1 MKRSPTSSG
10 IPTATGQTG
19 PSPST
24 FGGLLDSAASRSNK
38 GSRFFSAT
46 VAPQSIPTNCAA
58 GLSRNCGPAASDCT
72 SFTRR
77 WTRSSSRARV
87 PRTGCGSSSIWPKP
101 EATSEGENT
110 VEISARRNDKTTI
123 FDLSGDIDF
132 ANSPEVR
139 QSVLREIRENRVAR
153 VVVNLTGVRYIDS
166 SGVASLVEGLKASR
180 DLGSRF
186 ILFGLSTAAREVLQ
200 LSRLIKVFE
209 IYDNEEQAMTS

>member
-1 MKRSPTSSG
+1 M
-10 IPTATGQTG
+10 
-19 PSPST
+19 
-24 FGGLLDSAASRSNK
+24 
-38 GSRFFSAT
+38 
-46 VAPQSIPTNCAA
+46 
-58 GLSRNCGPAASDCT
+58 
-72 SFTRR
+72 
-77 WTRSSSRARV
+77 
-87 PRTGCGSSSIWPKP
+87 
-101 EATSEGENT
+101 
-110 VEISARRNDKTTI
+110 EISARRSDKTTI

-200 LSRLIKVFE
+200 LSRLLKVFE
-209 IYDNEEQAMTS
+209 IYDSEEEALAR